1 MSMKT
6 CYALLLALAE
16 SRDIHDCTIA
26 IGKRVTPCG
35 VYYTVIFDDV
45 EGEGESVIS
54 ALADA
59 LK

>member
-6 CYALLLALAE
+6 AYALLVALAE

-35 VYYTVIFDDV
+35 VYYTVVFDDV
-45 EGEGESVIS
+45 EGEGATVLL
-54 ALADA
+54 ALADT